1 MSYQTEE
8 QLTDKERE
16 FFQGVVNELLSS
28 TFVLQ
33 QEFNLRTGRLAP
45 NPSYIFLE
53 RKFPL
58 FRKLFE
64 SMGWELSVN
73 DYQGFAMVTNPFGS
87 SKVRLNQMQTYFL
100 YTLRYIYEEKQND
113 ISLDRGVTCTVR
125 DVLTKMIEIFHLVT
139 KRPSKASLD
148 ETVQVMKNF
157 RIIDSFPGE
166 DWNRTLIVYP
176 TIYSVVTADKIKRV
190 QEELL
195 RREAIREQE
204 VTFDSVPDEEQEG
217 VEL

>member
-1 MSYQTEE
+1 MSCETVE

-16 FFQGVVNELLSS
+16 MFQGVVNELLIS
-28 TFVLQ
+28 TFVLK
-33 QEFNLRTGRLAP
+33 QEFNLKTGRLAS
-45 NPSYIFLE
+45 NPSFTFLE

-58 FRKLFE
+58 FRQLFE
-64 SMGWELSVN
+64 SMGWEISIN
-73 DYQGFAMVTNPFGS
+73 DYQGFAMVTNSFGS

-125 DVLTKMIEIFHLVT
+125 EVLIKMIEIFHLAT

-148 ETVQVMKNF
+148 EAVQVLKNF
-157 RIIDSFPGE
+157 RIIDSLPGE
-166 DWNRTLIVYP
+166 EWNRTLVVYP
-176 TIYSVVTADKIKRV
+176 TIYSVVTANKIKRV

-195 RREAIREQE
+195 RRETLRNQE
-204 VTFDSVPDEEQEG
+204 LPFNPEMEEEQEG
-217 VEL
+217 GEL